1 MKLRTFLTSAVAAAA
16 ALAFTAPAAIA
27 QTAYKS
33 EYRMSLVLGT
43 AFPWG
48 KGGELSANK
57 LREPTQGR
65 INIKLYP
72 GVTLIQGDQT
82 REFSALRQGVID
94 MAVGS
99 TINWSPQVKQL
110 NLFSLPFLF
119 PDYAAVDAVTQGD
132 VGKQIFTTLEKAG
145 VVPLA
150 WGENGYREISNSKLA
165 IKSPADLKGL
175 KIRVVGSPLFLD
187 TFTALGANPTQ
198 MSWADA
204 PPAFA
209 SGAVDGQ
216 ENPIAV
222 YQAAKLHTVA
232 QKHITMWGYVNDP
245 LVFVV
250 NKDIW
255 ASWTPADREIV
266 KQAAIDA
273 GKEEIAIA
281 RKGMVEADK
290 PLLKEI
296 AANGVTVTQLSA
308 AERDAFVKATR
319 PVYEKWKGQIGAD
332 LVGSAEKA
340 IAARKK

>member
-1 MKLRTFLTSAVAAAA
+1 MKLRTFLTTAVAAAA

-48 KGGELSANK
+48 KGGELWANK
-57 LREPTQGR
+57 VRERTQGR

-72 GVTLIQGDQT
+72 GVSLIQGDQT

-94 MAVGS
+94 MAIGS

-110 NLFSLPFLF
+110 NLFSLPFLM
-119 PDYAAVDAVTQGD
+119 PDYAATDALTQGE
-132 VGKQIFTTLEKAG
+132 VGKRLFQTLDKAG
-145 VVPLA
+145 VMPLA
-150 WGENGYREISNSKLA
+150 WGENGYREISNTKKP
-165 IKSPADLKGL
+165 IKSPADLKGM

-204 PPAFA
+204 QPAMA

-216 ENPIAV
+216 ENPLSV
-222 YQAAKLHTVA
+222 FMAAKLYTVA
-232 QKHITMWGYVNDP
+232 QKHLTLWGYMNDP

-255 ASWTPADREIV
+255 NSWTPADREIV

-273 GKEEIAIA
+273 GKEQIAIA
-281 RKGMVEADK
+281 RKGVVEADK

-296 AANGVTVTQLSA
+296 ASHGVTVTQLTA

-319 PVYEKWKGQIGAD
+319 PVVDKWKGQIGAD
-332 LVGSAEKA
+332 LVDLAEKS
-340 IAARKK
+340 IAARKQ